1 MKYVLILLSLCL
13 LGCTSKQQPAKNEAI
28 QMQSID
34 TCIYA
39 PQYAKEHPTEFGL
52 VNDICKLYLETTDN
66 KEAFDKEVTNWLDE
80 YAKSQGEV
88 IPANSIA
95 DYQLRQDI
103 TDSLTIEPDYLDY
116 FYQYFW
122 ISYVFQDY
130 LYYHYQ
136 RLLYQTVED
145 GELLALLKEEEKC
158 WEQYYNQQYRMLDL
172 ILFRGSASN
181 IETEVSVFKSSFYYT
196 KLKILLGVY
205 FALTNSDYQ
214 PAKDYQPLKPTY
226 FDKAYNVIKER
237 VTEEEGYS
245 REKQTESV
253 EQEQKAWENLIKS
266 RKAVSKHLN
275 GTIQTTYDNATYYL
289 QKSHLVD
296 LKNEFMNYGAM
307 PSSIAEAILDMDCSY
322 EELLNFDL
330 KNFQ

>member
-1 MKYVLILLSLCL
+1 M
-13 LGCTSKQQPAKNEAI
+13 
-28 QMQSID
+28 
-34 TCIYA
+34 
-39 PQYAKEHPTEFGL
+39 
-52 VNDICKLYLETTDN
+52 ETTDN

-80 YAKSQGEV
+80 YAKNQGRE

-103 TDSLTIEPDYLDY
+103 TDSLTIEPAYLDY

-130 LYYHYQ
+130 LYHHYQ
-136 RLLYQTVED
+136 MLLYQTVKD
-145 GELLALLKEEEKC
+145 DELLALLKQEEKC
-158 WEQYYNQQYRMLDL
+158 WEQYYNQQYEMLDC

-196 KLKILLGVY
+196 KLKTLLELY

-214 PAKDYQPLKPTY
+214 PVKDYQPLKPTY
-226 FDKAYNVIKER
+226 FDKAYTIVKER
-237 VTEEEGYS
+237 IIEEEGYS

-253 EQEQKAWENLIKS
+253 EQEQKAWEKLMES
-266 RKAVSKHLN
+266 RKEVSKHLN
-275 GTIQTTYDNATYYL
+275 GRIQTTYDNATYYL

-296 LKNEFMNYGAM
+296 LKNEFRNYGAM

>member
-1 MKYVLILLSLCL
+1 MLL
-13 LGCTSKQQPAKNEAI
+13 
-28 QMQSID
+28 
-34 TCIYA
+34 
-39 PQYAKEHPTEFGL
+39 H
-52 VNDICKLYLETTDN
+52 
-66 KEAFDKEVTNWLDE
+66 
-80 YAKSQGEV
+80 
-88 IPANSIA
+88 
-95 DYQLRQDI
+95 
-103 TDSLTIEPDYLDY
+103 
-116 FYQYFW
+116 
-122 ISYVFQDY
+122 
-130 LYYHYQ
+130 HYQ
-136 RLLYQTVED
+136 MLLYQTVKD
-145 GELLALLKEEEKC
+145 DELLALLKQEEKC

-196 KLKILLGVY
+196 KLKILLEVY
-205 FALTNSDYQ
+205 FALTNFDYQ
-214 PAKDYQPLKPTY
+214 PAKDYQPLKPAY